1 MTFSADGTCHHS
13 INYNSRH
20 VNLKAESYDFRNE
33 SNEKHQVTRFFGIQS
48 SLDASSEEAIKDW
61 DKCLSTVV
69 DIFNCSPFG
78 KRTGNL
84 LCTVEILISL
94 AGWHGDH
101 CKKEKKD
108 AQMMEQKKTDATYQI
123 IGEKEILDSSNEEL
137 MPYFLEANE
146 QMIES
151 VGGKSKWNSLPEAEK
166 KEHLAVMMEQLV
178 EKRPMK
184 CFLIMK
190 RK

>member
-1 MTFSADGTCHHS
+1 MTFSADGTCHRS

-20 VNLKAESYDFRNE
+20 VNLKAESYDLRNE

-69 DIFNCSPFG
+69 DIFNHSPFG

-84 LCTVEILISL
+84 LRTVEILISL

-108 AQMMEQKKTDATYQI
+108 AQMMKQKKTD
-123 IGEKEILDSSNEEL
+123 
-137 MPYFLEANE
+137 
-146 QMIES
+146 
-151 VGGKSKWNSLPEAEK
+151 
-166 KEHLAVMMEQLV
+166 
-178 EKRPMK
+178 
-184 CFLIMK
+184 C
-190 RK
+190 